1 MLLSLVCGDFSKNGS
16 QLLGASPWPWFILLS
31 VADWVF
37 APFFMANLWYWTWT
51 TWARMLLLEI
61 KAGKKKTLLS
71 GLKVELLDLSMCSL
85 GSYISR
91 KDLAL

>member
-1 MLLSLVCGDFSKNGS
+1 
-16 QLLGASPWPWFILLS
+16 
-31 VADWVF
+31 
-37 APFFMANLWYWTWT
+37 MANLWYWTWT